1 MMEIT
6 VRWFA
11 AYRELTGV
19 DSETIETV
27 TATPADLFDE
37 MTTRHQALGRR
48 DSALV
53 AINDEMADWGAP
65 LTAGDVVLFFPPVAG
80 G

>member
-1 MMEIT
+1 MIEVT

-11 AYRELTGV
+11 AYRDLTGV
-19 DSETIETV
+19 GSETIETE
-27 TATPADLFDE
+27 AGTPAQLFDE
-37 MTTRHQALGRR
+37 LTERHESLGRR

-53 AINDEMADWGAP
+53 AINDEMADWTAP

>member
-1 MMEIT
+1 MIEVH

-11 AYRELTGV
+11 AYRELTGIE
-19 DSETIETV
+19 SETLQTSA
-27 TATPADLFDE
+27 TTPATLFDE
-37 MTTRHQALGRR
+37 MTHRHSALAGR

-53 AINDEMADWGAP
+53 AINDEMTDW
-65 LTAGDVVLFFPPVAG
+65 TAALSPGDEVLFFPPVAG